1 MSVETITPI
10 VWVVFA
16 GVCCAAFYAFY
27 QKRIVGDLLRA
38 LIAAGADCAE
48 NAKTL
53 SEIGYGKGVRAAL
66 SRRVLKKGS
75 VLRKS
80 VEALGDETPKA
91 ETKHHPD
98 ELFVKKTIDPNI
110 RYYIPEE
117 KRAAAEI
124 RYDSKGTTVS
134 TLFLTI
140 AAFFA
145 AAMIFIALLPS
156 ILHAI
161 ENIGK
166 KSSDTPPKN
175 DSAVT
180 GELLTENAD
189 ETGDNG
195 GENADAE

>member
-53 SEIGYGKGVRAAL
+53 SEIGYGKGVRAAF

-80 VEALGDETPKA
+80 VEARGDETPTA

-98 ELFVKKTIDPNI
+98 ELFVKKTVDPNI

-117 KRAAAEI
+117 NRAAAEI
-124 RYDSKGTTVS
+124 RYDGKGTTVS
-134 TLFLTI
+134 TLLLTV

-145 AAMIFIALLPS
+145 AAMIFIALLPTL
-156 ILHAI
+156 LHAI
-161 ENIGK
+161 ESIGK
-166 KSSDTPPKN
+166 KSDAMPPKN

-180 GELLTENAD
+180 EDILTEDTD
-189 ETGDNG
+189 ETGDSG
-195 GENADAE
+195 GENAE

>member
-53 SEIGYGKGVRAAL
+53 SEIGYGKGVRAAF

-80 VEALGDETPKA
+80 VEARGDETPKA

-98 ELFVKKTIDPNI
+98 ELFVKKTINPNI
-110 RYYIPEE
+110 RYYISEE
-117 KRAAAEI
+117 NRAAAEI
-124 RYDSKGTTVS
+124 QYDGKGTTVS
-134 TLFLTI
+134 TLLLTV

-145 AAMIFIALLPS
+145 AAMIFIALLPTL
-156 ILHAI
+156 LHAI
-161 ENIGK
+161 ESIGK
-166 KSSDTPPKN
+166 KSDAMPPKN

-180 GELLTENAD
+180 EDILTEDAD
-189 ETGDNG
+189 ETGDSG
-195 GENADAE
+195 GENAE

>member
-53 SEIGYGKGVRAAL
+53 SEIGYGKGVRAAF

-80 VEALGDETPKA
+80 VEARGDETPKA

-117 KRAAAEI
+117 NRAAAEI
-124 RYDSKGTTVS
+124 RYDGKGTTVS
-134 TLFLTI
+134 TLLLTV

-145 AAMIFIALLPS
+145 AAMIFIALLPTL
-156 ILHAI
+156 LHAI
-161 ENIGK
+161 ESIGK
-166 KSSDTPPKN
+166 KSDAMPLKN

-180 GELLTENAD
+180 EDILTEDTD
-189 ETGDNG
+189 ETGDSG
-195 GENADAE
+195 GENAE

>member
-53 SEIGYGKGVRAAL
+53 YEIGYGKGVRAAL

-80 VEALGDETPKA
+80 VEARGDETPKA

-117 KRAAAEI
+117 NRAAAEI
-124 RYDSKGTTVS
+124 RYDGKGTTVS
-134 TLFLTI
+134 TLLLTV

-145 AAMIFIALLPS
+145 AAMIFFALLPTL
-156 ILHAI
+156 LHAI

-166 KSSDTPPKN
+166 KSDAMPPKN
-175 DSAVT
+175 DSSVT
-180 GELLTENAD
+180 EDILTEDAD
-189 ETGDNG
+189 ETGDSG
-195 GENADAE
+195 GENAE

>member
-80 VEALGDETPKA
+80 VEARGDETPTA

-98 ELFVKKTIDPNI
+98 ELFVKKTVDPNI

-117 KRAAAEI
+117 NRAAAEI
-124 RYDSKGTTVS
+124 RYDGKGTTVS
-134 TLFLTI
+134 TLLLTV

-145 AAMIFIALLPS
+145 AAMIFIALLPTL
-156 ILHAI
+156 LHAI
-161 ENIGK
+161 ESIGK
-166 KSSDTPPKN
+166 KSDAMPPKN

-180 GELLTENAD
+180 EDILTEDTD
-189 ETGDNG
+189 ETGDSG
-195 GENADAE
+195 GENAE

>member
-53 SEIGYGKGVRAAL
+53 SEIGYGKGVRAAF

-80 VEALGDETPKA
+80 VEARGDETPTA

-117 KRAAAEI
+117 NRAAAEI
-124 RYDSKGTTVS
+124 RYDGKGTTVS
-134 TLFLTI
+134 TLLLTV

-145 AAMIFIALLPS
+145 AAMIFIALLPTL
-156 ILHAI
+156 LHAI
-161 ENIGK
+161 ESIGK
-166 KSSDTPPKN
+166 KSDAMPPKN
-175 DSAVT
+175 DSSVT
-180 GELLTENAD
+180 EDILTEDAD
-189 ETGDNG
+189 ETGDSG
-195 GENADAE
+195 GENAE